1 MQTEMLRFVNNMHPY
16 NHSKCEEIFAER
28 IIEIWDNN
36 EDKFVHNMENK
47 EKGVMDFFSMFKK

>member
-1 MQTEMLRFVNNMHPY
+1 MLRFVNNMHPY